1 MSKVSSCVTLP
12 PAEVAPSACPDWQS
26 ALADA
31 ITDPAELCQG
41 LGLPACVANSSGG
54 AHQAF
59 PLFVPRGFVARMR
72 SGHPDD
78 PLLLQVLPRQE
89 ELREHCGFTADPLSE
104 ANGCWT
110 PGVLWK
116 YPSRVLIVATG
127 VCAVH
132 CRFCFR
138 RHFPYCTV
146 QQQERWRE
154 QALQKIASE
163 PSVREVILSGGDPL
177 AMEDDVLADFARRLA
192 QIDHVRRLRIHTRLP
207 IMIPQRVTEAL
218 CRWLRGTRLTPY
230 IVVHI
235 NHPRELDSSVEEA
248 IGRLVEAGVPVLSQS
263 VLLRGVN
270 DRVDVLAELYERL
283 TDLRVIPYYLHQLD
297 PVAGAAHFEVSED
310 AGRHLI
316 RQLRSLLPGY
326 AVPRYVR
333 EVPGMPG
340 KVVLQ

>member
-1 MSKVSSCVTLP
+1 MSNVSSCVTVP
-12 PAEVAPSACPDWQS
+12 PAEVATPASADWQS

-31 ITDPAELCQG
+31 ITRPAELCQG
-41 LGLPACVANSSGG
+41 LGLPASVASGSEG
-54 AHQAF
+54 ADRAF
-59 PLFVPRGFVARMR
+59 SLLVPRGFVVRMR
-72 SGHPDD
+72 SGDPDD

-89 ELREHCGFTADPLSE
+89 ELREHWGFTADPLGE

-116 YPSRVLIVATG
+116 YPSRVLIVASG

-138 RHFPYCTV
+138 RHFPYHTV
-146 QQQERWRE
+146 EQQEGWWE

-177 AMEDDVLADFARRLA
+177 ALEDHLLADFARRLA
-192 QIDHVRRLRIHTRLP
+192 QIAHVRRLRIHTRLP
-207 IMIPQRVTEAL
+207 IVIPQRVTDEL
-218 CRWLRGTRLTPY
+218 CRWLRGTRLTTY
-230 IVVHI
+230 IAVHA
-235 NHPRELDSSVEEA
+235 NHPRELDSSVEAA

-263 VLLRGVN
+263 VLLKGVN
-270 DRVDVLAELYERL
+270 DRVEVLAELCERL
-283 TDLRVIPYYLHQLD
+283 IDFRVIPYYLHQLD
-297 PVAGAAHFEVSED
+297 PVAGAAHFQVSDD

-316 RQLRSLLPGY
+316 SQLRARLPGY

-333 EVPGMPG
+333 EVPGGLG
-340 KVVLQ
+340 KVVLG